1 MIWRLWDSGIRPEGD
16 CCGTDRVVGI
26 NSRQLSCLT
35 NFLHHVVKFIDAER
49 LVVVPNGIGRRSVSA
64 RILEKCRTFGVEFGK
79 IELHSFVAIV
89 WTVRF
94 IHSCIFFRAAGIFQA
109 TGMVFR
115 HSFVRHGH
123 VISPARI
130 DIQFEA
136 GFLQLSLPFA
146 ASSAEVH
153 QTFLRRDRGLVR
165 DSASDDFSYS
175 MSSSSSVGL
184 CWLFSLPSFFS

>member
-1 MIWRLWDSGIRPEGD
+1 MSQALLIPTARNRHDMAVRDSSIRPEGD
-16 CCGTDRVVGI
+16 CCGTDRVVAI

-49 LVVVPNGIGRRSVSA
+49 LVVVPNGIGRRPVSA

-89 WTVRF
+89 GTVRF

-115 HSFVRHGH
+115 HFIVRHGH
-123 VISPARI
+123 VISLARI

-146 ASSAEVH
+146 ASSAEV
-153 QTFLRRDRGLVR
+153 QNNMKPDV
-165 DSASDDFSYS
+165 S
-175 MSSSSSVGL
+175 
-184 CWLFSLPSFFS
+184 

>member
-1 MIWRLWDSGIRPEGD
+1 MARNRRDMAVRDSSIRPEGD

-35 NFLHHVVKFIDAER
+35 NFLHHGVKFIDAER
-49 LVVVPNGIGRRSVSA
+49 LVVVPNGIGRRPASA

-109 TGMVFR
+109 TGMVFKR
-115 HSFVRHGH
+115 GVYTTEQKWHGSDKNWNGSNSFCK
-123 VISPARI
+123 A
-130 DIQFEA
+130 
-136 GFLQLSLPFA
+136 
-146 ASSAEVH
+146 
-153 QTFLRRDRGLVR
+153 
-165 DSASDDFSYS
+165 
-175 MSSSSSVGL
+175 
-184 CWLFSLPSFFS
+184 